1 MNSTS
6 LKGRN
11 VSRDA
16 VLEAMRV
23 FDAAFP
29 DPNGY
34 DHWLEKGIYKYAIRF
49 AGRVYPPK
57 YILSQVTSMPM
68 SELRQ
73 SLRVRQVFRA
83 LGFVVAEK

>member
-1 MNSTS
+1 MNHTTI
-6 LKGRN
+6 KGRN

-34 DHWLEKGIYKYAIRF
+34 DRWLEKGIYKYVVRHN
-49 AGRVYPPK
+49 GRVYPPK
-57 YILSQVTSMPM
+57 HILSQAIGMPM
-68 SELRQ
+68 ADMRQ

-83 LGFVVAEK
+83 LGFVVVEK

>member
-1 MNSTS
+1 MDNTT
-6 LKGRN
+6 LKGQN

-23 FDAAFP
+23 FDATFA

-34 DHWLEKGIYKYAIRF
+34 DHWLESGIYKYAIRY

-57 YILSQVTSMPM
+57 YILSQVTGMPTN
-68 SELRQ
+68 ELRQ
-73 SLRVRQVFRA
+73 SLRIRQVFRA

>member
-1 MNSTS
+1 MDNTT
-6 LKGRN
+6 LKGQN

-16 VLEAMRV
+16 VLEALRV

-34 DHWLEKGIYKYAIRF
+34 DHWLESGIYTYAIHY

-57 YILSQVTSMPM
+57 YILSQVTGMPM
-68 SELRQ
+68 NELRQ
-73 SLRVRQVFRA
+73 SLRIRQVFRA